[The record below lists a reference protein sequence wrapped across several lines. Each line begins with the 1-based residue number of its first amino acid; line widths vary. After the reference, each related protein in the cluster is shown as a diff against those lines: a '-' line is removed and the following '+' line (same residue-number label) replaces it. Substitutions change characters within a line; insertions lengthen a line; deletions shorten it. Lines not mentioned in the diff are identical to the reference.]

1 MSNLDLTAFYSDK
14 RRLSYNPTDYASNNR
29 NGFKKLV
36 AFDDR
41 FYYVSNLLNKVVRE
55 SKREKLRML
64 DIGVGDAVYESM
76 IEKDLL
82 KKIEIT
88 GVDISK
94 EQLKRAKEYLKN
106 AKVVNLDNQKLPF
119 KSNNFDIVLISEV
132 LEHVFYP
139 DKVVKEGLR
148 VLAKGGYFVLTYP
161 NSGALQI
168 RLSLLFSGFSPLLN
182 FSKNKEHI
190 RFFNKSDIL
199 SFLSKDTKIKY
210 YQGLGSFLFADW
222 NFGRKII
229 MPRFLEI
236 IGNKYLPQ
244 LALGNLLVFRK

>member
-1 MSNLDLTAFYSDK
+1 MANFYSQEK
-14 RRLSYNPTDYASNNR
+14 RLSYNPINSIVLKRAGLR
-29 NGFKKLV
+29 KLI

-41 FYYVSNLLNKVVRE
+41 FDCVSYLLNKIIKE
-55 SKREKLRML
+55 SRKEKLRML

-76 IEKDLL
+76 VEEDLL
-82 KKIEIT
+82 SKVDVA

-94 EQLKRAKEYLKN
+94 EQLKRAKKYLKV
-106 AKVVNLDNQKLPF
+106 AKVVNLDSQKLPF
-119 KSNNFDIVLISEV
+119 KKNSFDIVLVSEV

-139 DKVVKEGLR
+139 DKVFKEGLR

-190 RFFNKSDIL
+190 RFFNKTDIL
-199 SFLSKDTKIKY
+199 SFLSKDTKIVY

-222 NFGRKII
+222 NFDRKIF